1 MLKIFIKS
9 SCGSS
14 RMAKE
19 WLNQFHIDYKEQN
32 ISRMTRDELIHIV
45 SLSEFGFEDIMVGKT
60 ARAFIMKLSFGE
72 AIDFLLEN
80 PTILRSPLIVAENK
94 LQIGYN
100 DQEMGKFISRK
111 KRKLKREDYEKSIS
125 WHFWWCNA

>member
-14 RMAKE
+14 RMAKK
-19 WLNQFHIDYKEQN
+19 WLNQFHIDYKEEN

-45 SLSEFGFEDIMVGKT
+45 SLSEFGFEELMVGKT
-60 ARAFIMKLSFGE
+60 ARATNARAFIMELSFGE

-111 KRKLKREDYEKSIS
+111 KRKFKREDYEKSIS
-125 WHFWWCNA
+125 

>member
-19 WLNQFHIDYKEQN
+19 WLNQFHIDYKEKN

-45 SLSEFGFEDIMVGKT
+45 SLSEFGFE
-60 ARAFIMKLSFGE
+60 E
-72 AIDFLLEN
+72 
-80 PTILRSPLIVAENK
+80 
-94 LQIGYN
+94 
-100 DQEMGKFISRK
+100 
-111 KRKLKREDYEKSIS
+111 
-125 WHFWWCNA
+125 